1 MTIAIEHRH
10 RLQRLALT
18 GGIGSGKST
27 ALAYLGELGAAVA
40 SSDEIVHE
48 LYERAEI
55 VAAVRH
61 RFGGDVVGDAGV
73 DRGALARIVFT
84 DEGELAWLEA
94 LLHPHVRRTIAEWA
108 GAQDHAAP
116 RPLLVAVEVP
126 LLFEGGF
133 AADFDYSMVITA
145 PAAVRRKRLSAKFG
159 EDDLSRRLAQ
169 QMPEEEKLALAD
181 FSYLNVGTRRQLR
194 DFLGEAV
201 AHIVAAAAE
210 AERSAAAAGEES

>member
-1 MTIAIEHRH
+1 MTNAIEHRQ

-27 ALAYLGELGAAVA
+27 ALAYLGELGAAVV

-48 LYERAEI
+48 LYERVEI

-61 RFGGDVVGDAGV
+61 RFGDDVVSERLV
-73 DRGALARIVFT
+73 DRGALARIVFAE
-84 DEGELAWLEA
+84 EGELAWLEA
-94 LLHPHVRRTIAEWA
+94 LLHPHVRRTIAEWSA
-108 GAQDHAAP
+108 AQERVEP
-116 RPLLVAVEVP
+116 RPLLLAVEVP
-126 LLFEGGF
+126 LLFEGGH

-145 PAAVRRKRLSAKFG
+145 PAAIRRKRLCAKFG

-181 FSYLNVGTRRQLR
+181 FSYVNIGTRRELR

-210 AERSAAAAGEES
+210 AERSDPATREES